1 MPPIMLRVFPHRP
14 HVAAIPDRPVRTGI
28 AGRAALGWAGWIWGP
43 TAALLLI
50 VLWASHSFAAD
61 ESRGESP
68 PNAAAVRVLVI
79 YHSRHGN
86 TEKMA
91 IAVGEGV
98 QRVPGVSVRIQ
109 RVQETTKEDLQAAD
123 GLVLGSPT
131 YFAGVAGEMKMRI
144 DDWNWKWKVD
154 FTDKVGGAFAT
165 GGGQT
170 GGKEQTVVSLL
181 LFMLNNRMVV
191 AGPLYQDAEGED
203 IWGEIGASAMTGPL
217 DPGVGEGEI
226 DSGRRL
232 GERVARLAKRLRSDA
247 PSR

>member
-1 MPPIMLRVFPHRP
+1 MTSNQFRILGKPPLAALLTALCWASSI
-14 HVAAIPDRPVRTGI
+14 VAA
-28 AGRAALGWAGWIWGP
+28 AGAADVAADGAAALGQEKSAAEAGDI
-43 TAALLLI
+43 
-50 VLWASHSFAAD
+50 
-61 ESRGESP
+61 
-68 PNAAAVRVLVI
+68 RVLVV

-91 IAVGEGV
+91 IAVAEGAR
-98 QRVPGVSVRIQ
+98 RVPGIEVTVK
-109 RVQETTKEDLQAAD
+109 RVQETTKADLQTAD

-131 YFAGVAGEMKMRI
+131 YFAGVAGEMKVIM

-191 AGPLYQDAEGED
+191 AGPLYQDAEGDD
-203 IWGEIGASAMTGPL
+203 IWGEFGATAMTGPL
-217 DPGVGEGEI
+217 DPGVGQGEL
-226 DSGRRL
+226 DGARRL
-232 GERVARLAKRLRSDA
+232 GERVARLAKKMGKA
-247 PSR
+247 EPSE

>member
-1 MPPIMLRVFPHRP
+1 MTPTLLRIVGNRP
-14 HVAAIPDRPVRTGI
+14 VAACL
-28 AGRAALGWAGWIWGP
+28 ALVLCASGVLGADVLQAESTP
-43 TAALLLI
+43 TA
-50 VLWASHSFAAD
+50 V
-61 ESRGESP
+61 P
-68 PNAAAVRVLVI
+68 VQVLVV

-91 IAVGEGV
+91 TAVAEGV
-98 QRVPGVSVRIQ
+98 QRVPGVAVAVK

-131 YFAGVAGEMKMRI
+131 YFAGVAGAMKVLI

-191 AGPLYQDAEGED
+191 AGPLYEDAEGDD
-203 IWGEIGASAMTGPL
+203 IWGEIGSTAMTGPL
-217 DPGVGEGEI
+217 DPGVSEGEM
-226 DSGRRL
+226 DGGRRL
-232 GERVARLAKRLRSDA
+232 GERIARLAKQMRTA
-247 PSR
+247 QAAK

>member
-1 MPPIMLRVFPHRP
+1 MASRTFRVAVRVPRVVAVPPPRFWQRGSIRATLRRP
-14 HVAAIPDRPVRTGI
+14 LAIGLP
-28 AGRAALGWAGWIWGP
+28 L
-43 TAALLLI
+43 AALLS
-50 VLWASHSFAAD
+50 VLLGAVSNGSAEDAAD
-61 ESRGESP
+61 GISKT
-68 PNAAAVRVLVI
+68 AAIRVLVV
-79 YHSRHGN
+79 YHSQRGN

-91 IAVGEGV
+91 TAVVEGV
-98 QRVPGVSVRIQ
+98 QRVAGVSATLK
-109 RVQETTKEDLQAAD
+109 RVQDTTKEDLQAAD

-131 YFAGVAGEMKMRI
+131 YFAGVAGEMKVLM

-170 GGKEQTVVSLL
+170 AGKEQTVVSLL

-217 DPGVGEGEI
+217 DPGVGEGEL
-226 DSGRRL
+226 DAGRRL
-232 GERVARLAKRLRSDA
+232 GERVACLAKKLAAAEPVR
-247 PSR
+247 